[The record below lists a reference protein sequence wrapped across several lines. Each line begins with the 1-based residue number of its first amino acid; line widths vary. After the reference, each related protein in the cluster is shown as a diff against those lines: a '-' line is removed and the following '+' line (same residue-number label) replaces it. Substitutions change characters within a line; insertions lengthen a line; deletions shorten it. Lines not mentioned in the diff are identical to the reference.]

1 MAQKTVLKAM
11 LTKYAPASIE
21 SKMIQ
26 TAITEDDSERFEN
39 AKDVT
44 PDEPVISID
53 ESVTSNGQQNESL
66 AESKEPLVEDEVEEL
81 FPIGK
86 S

>member
-1 MAQKTVLKAM
+1 MPQHL
-11 LTKYAPASIE
+11 LNQ
-21 SKMIQ
+21 MIQ

-53 ESVTSNGQQNESL
+53 ESMTSEVSQNEP
-66 AESKEPLVEDEVEEL
+66 ATESQEQLPEDEVEEL